1 MKKKFINLF
10 VICFFM
16 VVLITAIIFGTREE
30 ILPIGAKLT
39 EIKYIWLGDT
49 LSIKVDAKPIMI
61 MYFSPDC
68 SHCEYDLME
77 INKRVNE
84 LKNVDVYL
92 LTTDNKFVNK
102 KLYEKYNN
110 IMKMS
115 NIKFGIVNKEEYKAK
130 FGITV
135 TPVFYFFNI
144 HGKLVDKLIGE
155 IKFSRLLESIW
166 KSDDAQRQISG
177 SN

>member
-1 MKKKFINLF
+1 MLIV
-10 VICFFM
+10 VI
-16 VVLITAIIFGTREE
+16 AIIFGTQEE
-30 ILPIGAKLT
+30 ILPIGAKLP

-68 SHCEYDLME
+68 SHCEYDLIE

-84 LKNVDVYL
+84 FVDVDVYL
-92 LTTDNKFVNK
+92 FTADKKFMNN
-102 KLYEKYNN
+102 KLYEKYYNM
-110 IMKMS
+110 IKTR
-115 NIKFGIVNKEEYKAK
+115 NIKFGIVNKDEYKAK
-130 FGITV
+130 FGITI
-135 TPVFYFFNI
+135 TPVFYFFNK
-144 HGKLVDKLIGE
+144 HGMLIDKMTGE
-155 IKFSRLLESIW
+155 IKFSRLRESIQ